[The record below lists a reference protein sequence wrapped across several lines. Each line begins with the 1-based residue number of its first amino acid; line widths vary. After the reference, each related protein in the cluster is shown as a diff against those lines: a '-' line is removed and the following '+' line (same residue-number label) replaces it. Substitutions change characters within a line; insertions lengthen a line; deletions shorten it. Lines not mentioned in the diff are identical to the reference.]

1 MPIPFGV
8 ATARPS
14 HGSGGLDGLM
24 LDIGGDVGALLVYV
38 GPGLADREIEVSP
51 ACAPA
56 GHRTHTVVHE
66 HGRAVFAA
74 VFVELHASRYTLRH
88 PDDDNVW
95 GEVLVEGGRIA
106 ELDRRPS

>member
-1 MPIPFGV
+1 MPTPFGV
-8 ATARPS
+8 TTARPS
-14 HGSGGLDGLM
+14 PGSGGLDGLM
-24 LDIGGDVGALLVYV
+24 LDIGGDVGALVVHV
-38 GPGLADREIEVSP
+38 GPELDDREIEVSP
-51 ACAPA
+51 AGTPA

-74 VFVELHASRYTLRH
+74 VFVELHAGRYTLRH

-95 GEVLVEGGRIA
+95 GEVRVEGGRIA

>member
-24 LDIGGDVGALLVYV
+24 LDIGGDVGALVVYV
-38 GPGLADREIEVSP
+38 GPALVDRQIEVRP
-51 ACAPA
+51 AGAPA